1 MADDPTSSKPTRAR
15 RAGSIEEALKPLR
28 DSAPRSATKR
38 VRTLDE
44 ARRALRI
51 PTTYSPEVLQAQGIP
66 NDFWIA
72 AYRVTD
78 RHHPERV
85 AEFAIGRVVTRTGG
99 RLHPRT
105 RGTRLN
111 LSEASNAL
119 WIVYG
124 ALALS
129 AHNGLV
135 IETINIGPAYDRQ
148 FSNKND
154 DVARGVTNELL
165 RLIRLPE
172 IITKVVERLDLGTS
186 PTTPVRPQPAETH
199 EPSTTRTA
207 ARPHVSQDELI
218 AITKRYLE
226 LCQLGERH
234 PLPQLADEF
243 GISRSQARDRV
254 HKARIRHY
262 LAPGDPG
269 RATATP
275 GPALKELGWIP
286 PIAPPKVIV

>member
-1 MADDPTSSKPTRAR
+1 MADDPTPSKPTPAR
-15 RAGSIEEALKPLR
+15 RAGSIEEALKPLQ
-28 DSAPRSATKR
+28 DSAPRPSTKR

-66 NDFWIA
+66 NDFWTA

-135 IETINIGPAYDRQ
+135 IETISVGPAYDRQ

-165 RLIRLPE
+165 RLVRLPD
-172 IITKVVERLDLGTS
+172 IITKVVERLGLAPAPDRQLSGTVE
-186 PTTPVRPQPAETH
+186 PLKTP
-199 EPSTTRTA
+199 TA
-207 ARPHVSQDELI
+207 ARRPLTEDELI
-218 AITKRYLE
+218 AIAKRYLE

-234 PLPQLADEF
+234 PLPQLAREF
-243 GISRSQARDRV
+243 GLSRSQARDRI
-254 HKARIRHY
+254 HKARTRHY

-275 GPALKELGWIP
+275 GPALKELGWTPPIP
-286 PIAPPKVIV
+286 PLRSIV